1 MTRDDI
7 RATLEKQL
15 QLLSER
21 SAEGEKSG
29 TTLAA
34 MSEAMEHIS
43 EFLFRTSR
51 DSYPHDVTG
60 VIRVEVDRQK
70 ILADVLEEM
79 RDKHEEG
86 QT

>member
-21 SAEGEKSG
+21 SAKETGAA
-29 TTLAA
+29 LAV

-51 DSYPHDVTG
+51 SD

-70 ILADVLEEM
+70 MFSELIEEM
-79 RDKHEEG
+79 RDKHAEG
-86 QT
+86 HT

>member
-21 SAEGEKSG
+21 SAKETGVA
-29 TTLAA
+29 LAA

-51 DSYPHDVTG
+51 DFYLHDS
-60 VIRVEVDRQK
+60 
-70 ILADVLEEM
+70 
-79 RDKHEEG
+79 
-86 QT
+86 

>member
-21 SAEGEKSG
+21 SAKETGAA
-29 TTLAA
+29 LAA

-51 DSYPHDVTG
+51 DSYLHDS
-60 VIRVEVDRQK
+60 
-70 ILADVLEEM
+70 
-79 RDKHEEG
+79 
-86 QT
+86 

>member
-21 SAEGEKSG
+21 SAEEEETG
-29 TTLAA
+29 TAIAA

-51 DSYPHDVTG
+51 SDV
-60 VIRVEVDRQK
+60 IHVEVDRQK
-70 ILADVLEEM
+70 ILLELLEEM
-79 RDKHEEG
+79 RDKHAEG
-86 QT
+86 QP

>member
-1 MTRDDI
+1 MCYHVFTRSTKQRRQARRKEDTMTRDDI

-21 SAEGEKSG
+21 SAKETGAA
-29 TTLAA
+29 LAA

-51 DSYPHDVTG
+51 DSYLHDS
-60 VIRVEVDRQK
+60 
-70 ILADVLEEM
+70 
-79 RDKHEEG
+79 
-86 QT
+86 

>member
-21 SAEGEKSG
+21 SAKETGAA
-29 TTLAA
+29 LAA
-34 MSEAMEHIS
+34 MSEVMEHIS

-51 DSYPHDVTG
+51 SD

-70 ILADVLEEM
+70 MFSELIEEM
-79 RDKHEEG
+79 RDKHAEG
-86 QT
+86 HT

>member
-21 SAEGEKSG
+21 SSKETGVA
-29 TTLAA
+29 LAA

-43 EFLFRTSR
+43 EFLSRTSR
-51 DSYPHDVTG
+51 ADS
-60 VIRVEVDRQK
+60 IRVEVDRQK
-70 ILADVLEEM
+70 IFLDLMEE
-79 RDKHEEG
+79 RR
-86 QT
+86 TP